1 MKCCPIAPF
10 VKSARR
16 PCPGAPSADHPVR
29 STGGVVAT
37 SGSGD
42 TDAHRQVVRDA
53 AKHET
58 DVGIRLGTIHVFEN
72 QPVGTHLRGPLQV
85 RESRVE
91 LGDEQGIVARQRGNE
106 FRIDC
111 KVPLHA
117 VAGRAGAAVAV
128 EGFTE
133 EDVSSD
139 TDVERDDSGDDAR
152 VVLANL
158 RVLSQRERR
167 GGTRNAEDQCGQ
179 KQDRKL

>member
-1 MKCCPIAPF
+1 MNRGS
-10 VKSARR
+10 V
-16 PCPGAPSADHPVR
+16 GGNVR
-29 STGGVVAT
+29 
-37 SGSGD
+37 
-42 TDAHRQVVRDA
+42 
-53 AKHET
+53 
-58 DVGIRLGTIHVFEN
+58 
-72 QPVGTHLRGPLQV
+72 
-85 RESRVE
+85 
-91 LGDEQGIVARQRGNE
+91 NE

-139 TDVERDDSGDDAR
+139 TDIERDDSGDDAR

-167 GGTRNAEDQCGQ
+167 GGTRNAEDQCSQ
-179 KQDRKL
+179 KQDWKL